1 MKTVQLSATFAAILL
16 LSQVNQPPLYA
27 QSTPKKVALFLS
39 DAMKKE
45 HIPGLAYAVIDHGKV
60 SIQGA
65 LGFADLTWNQAV
77 SSQTAFQLASVSK
90 IYTGVLLARL
100 FNKGV
105 LTPQTRLSELI
116 KDIPDTWKDITV
128 LQLANHQSGIKMG
141 NFSEA
146 KTSDEALEIAKKQLL
161 LFAPGESE
169 NYVSSDYWILQYI
182 IEHVTGKSYFETL
195 KEYVLVPL
203 RMNHTFVDHW
213 QNGHVQFAEI
223 IPQKATVYHAANSPD
238 RYIEG
243 FFPFVATG
251 YAAGGLYSSL
261 DDMVKLQC
269 ALVDST
275 FISTSHS
282 VLINS
287 GTPLKSKMGTFGLG
301 TMVYNY
307 EGHKVVGHSGGPA
320 LADVCTFE
328 KEGITVIILTNQR
341 GFYPYLAKS
350 VASFYIPGLKM
361 EQAPGK

>member
-1 MKTVQLSATFAAILL
+1 MKIIRISVAFVFLL
-16 LSQVNQPPLYA
+16 IHQVSQPILYA
-27 QSTPKKVALFLS
+27 QSAKEKVVQFLS

-45 HIPGLAYAVIDHGKV
+45 YIPGLAYAVID
-60 SIQGA
+60 QGTVKIKGT
-65 LGFADLTWNQAV
+65 LGLADLTWNQAV

-90 IYTGVLLARL
+90 IYTGALLARL
-100 FNKGV
+100 FDKGV
-105 LTPQTRLSELI
+105 LAPQTTLSELI
-116 KDIPDTWKDITV
+116 KEIPDTWKNITV

-146 KTSDEALEIAKKQLL
+146 KNSDEALEIAKKQPL

-182 IEHVTGKSYFETL
+182 IEHVTGKSYFEAL
-195 KEYVLVPL
+195 KEYVTIPL
-203 RMNHTFVDHW
+203 GMNHTFVDQW
-213 QNGHVQFAEI
+213 QSGYVQFAEV
-223 IPQKATVYHAANSPD
+223 IPQKATVYHAANNPD

-269 ALVDST
+269 ALLDST
-275 FISTSHS
+275 FISRTNA

-287 GTPLKSKMGTFGLG
+287 GTPMKSKMGTFGLG

-307 EGHKVVGHSGGPA
+307 DGHKVFGHTGGPA

-350 VASFYIPGLKM
+350 VASFYIPGLSM
-361 EQAPGK
+361 EKPPGN